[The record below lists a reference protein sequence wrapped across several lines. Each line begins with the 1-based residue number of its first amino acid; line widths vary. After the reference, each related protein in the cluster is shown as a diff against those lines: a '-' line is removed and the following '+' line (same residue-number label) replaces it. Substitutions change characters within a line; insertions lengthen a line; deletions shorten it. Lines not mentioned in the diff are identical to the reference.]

1 MLKAIL
7 TVDVEEWFN
16 LPTVAE
22 AGPENWPRFESRV
35 ARDCDRMLA
44 YQSEWKA
51 RSTWF
56 VVGALAE
63 KLAPQLR
70 AARDAGHVIGCHSYD
85 HRLCTELSAAEFAR
99 DLDIA
104 TAAIAGAAGATP
116 TLFRA
121 PMWSLHPHM
130 LDHYRALKAA
140 GYEISSSWLPGR
152 GDPASVAETGV
163 RELPI
168 DGYHLSKKIPI
179 PWSGTWVMRRM
190 GAKRLLKRVSEANAR
205 GITPIFWIHTW
216 ELDPDPPVIPG
227 GPVLRFVHN
236 YRLAELPGIFAELS
250 KDIAWQPLS

>member
-1 MLKAIL
+1 MSWCPFFSFFVRANLLKAIL

-22 AGPENWPRFESRV
+22 AGPEHWPRFESRV
-35 ARDCDRMLA
+35 AADCQRMLGLLKD
-44 YQSEWKA
+44 WKA

-56 VVGALAE
+56 VVGAMAG

-70 AARDAGHVIGCHSYD
+70 AARDGGHAIGCHSHD

-104 TAAIAGAAGATP
+104 TAAIKAAAGAAP

-152 GDPASVAETGV
+152 GAPAAVAQTGI

-168 DGYHLSKKIPI
+168 DGYHLGRKIPI
-179 PWSGTWVMRRM
+179 PW
-190 GAKRLLKRVSEANAR
+190 
-205 GITPIFWIHTW
+205 
-216 ELDPDPPVIPG
+216 
-227 GPVLRFVHN
+227 
-236 YRLAELPGIFAELS
+236 
-250 KDIAWQPLS
+250 